1 MYEKKQWII
10 LAVVLAVIVA
20 ATAGVKVYQKQQDQ
34 KAAQK
39 EENEKIYALKFEPD
53 EITGI
58 SYEQEGTVLSFTIDG
73 DNWKCDADETAD
85 IDADKMKTML
95 SSLGTMTADSEIKAP
110 EEVSQYGIDQ
120 PTQQVTLQFSDGSEK
135 TLTFGSTNE
144 IVGGTY
150 VQISGDANVYLVS
163 SSYVNTTL
171 NKGIDDLKVDA
182 SDSSGSTDSTS
193 DTATDSSSAADASE

>member
-1 MYEKKQWII
+1 MRRKQWII

-20 ATAGVKVYQKQQDQ
+20 ATAGVKVYQRQQDQ

-58 SYEQEGTVLSFTIDG
+58 SYEQEGTVLSFTRDG

-110 EEVSQYGIDQ
+110 EDVSQYGIDQ
-120 PTQQVTLQFSDGSEK
+120 QPAQQVTLQFSDGSEK